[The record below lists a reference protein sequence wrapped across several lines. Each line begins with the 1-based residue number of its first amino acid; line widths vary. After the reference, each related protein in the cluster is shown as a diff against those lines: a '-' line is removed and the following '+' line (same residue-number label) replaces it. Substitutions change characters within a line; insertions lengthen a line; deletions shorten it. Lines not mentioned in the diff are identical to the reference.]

1 MEARSWDPGQII
13 ESNPTVSQHAL
24 GSLDLFKPQFT
35 YLENGFQS
43 PTSRR
48 LGKLE
53 MALFVISGGHSAN
66 LSQSQAWALGTK
78 AREGAEESWERAHP
92 GGWLVRTRT
101 PESTFCPWPT
111 LT

>member
-1 MEARSWDPGQII
+1 MELG
-13 ESNPTVSQHAL
+13 TCLQHTDRVNL
-24 GSLDLFKPQFT
+24 NQCLNCLEPQFT

-53 MALFVISGGHSAN
+53 EALFVISGGHSAK

-78 AREGAEESWERAHP
+78 VGEGAEGSWERAHP
-92 GGWLVRTRT
+92 GWWLVRTRT